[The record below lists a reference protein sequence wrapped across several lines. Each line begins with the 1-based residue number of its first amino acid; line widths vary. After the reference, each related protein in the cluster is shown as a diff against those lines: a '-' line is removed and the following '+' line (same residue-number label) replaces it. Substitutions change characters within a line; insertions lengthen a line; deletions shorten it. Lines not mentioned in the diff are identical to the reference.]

1 MNSWKACEIQHPLS
15 PELALLEVLSG
26 VISFVANNG
35 LHAVA
40 KRRADFFQ
48 KVEPQPQSE
57 RTGRC

>member
-40 KRRADFFQ
+40 KRRADFFS
-48 KVEPQPQSE
+48 KSGTTAAE
-57 RTGRC
+57 